1 MKLGGD
7 FLMGKFKLLIK
18 QLLLLSL
25 AVGILLAAGC
35 TNDSTTL
42 TELSDS
48 DKEGQVLFAYVGAN
62 LKGPFTDLAEAYE
75 KQTGVK
81 IEVNYNN
88 SGALLNQ
95 VEIAQKGDIFMPGGM
110 PFINKAKEKGVI
122 DEVAGPIAYHTPVI
136 VVPQDNPANIKSI
149 YDLANPDVTLLVPDL
164 EATAIGKTIAQVF
177 EKTARADQIKQ
188 NIIAHLESPAKV
200 MAAIKIGQANAGIVE
215 YSNSLKD
222 TDTVNR
228 IEIDADI
235 NVVDEIPIASLIFT
249 TNKEEVRDF
258 IDFVGVKGPTAF
270 EEHGFKITR

>member
-1 MKLGGD
+1 
-7 FLMGKFKLLIK
+7 MGRISLFIRHI
-18 QLLLLSL
+18 LLLAL
-25 AVGILLAAGC
+25 AVGILWVAGC
-35 TNDSTTL
+35 SSEKSNLNEESAT
-42 TELSDS
+42 
-48 DKEGQVLFAYVGAN
+48 DKVLFAYVGAN
-62 LKGPFTDLAEAYE
+62 LKEPFSDLATAYE
-75 KQTGVK
+75 KKTGVK
-81 IEVNYNN
+81 IEITYNN

-177 EKTARADQIKQ
+177 EKTSETDQIKQ

-222 TDTVNR
+222 ADTVNR

-235 NVVDEIPIASLIFT
+235 NVVDEIPIASLTFA

-258 IDFVGVKGPTAF
+258 IDFVGVKGPTTF
-270 EEHGFKITR
+270 EEHGFKITK